1 MLYYFLNNKF
11 IYNSLRIQWGG
22 IPLVIYKDEQR
33 GTYYFVT
40 RIRQFDGTLK
50 QVKRRGFKTKK
61 EAREAEAKM
70 LVEKETTS
78 SLTFAQVADSY
89 FDWYS
94 QRRKPTSI
102 NIIKNTIYNHLLH
115 EFGKM
120 KIDQI
125 NAKHVMNY
133 QNKIIDQYS
142 ANSLKK
148 IHTVLS
154 SIFNFGTK
162 FHGLTHNPAR
172 IAGNFEKETNKRM
185 NFWEFEEFKTF
196 IAIVDNPLYKA
207 FFSIL
212 YYSGARK
219 GELLAL
225 TWEDIN
231 FKEKTIDI
239 NKTVHNR
246 QITKPKTK
254 ASNRQIMLPKP
265 IINLLKDIK
274 KRAALTAPIKNDYV
288 VFGEFYTT
296 ISTTTLGRKY
306 TNYVNDAGVKR
317 ILLHDFR
324 HSHASYLI
332 NKGVSPLVVAQRLG
346 HSDIATT
353 LNTYS
358 HLYPS
363 KQAEVVAFMEN
374 DLV

>member
-1 MLYYFLNNKF
+1 M
-11 IYNSLRIQWGG
+11 
-22 IPLVIYKDEQR
+22 VIYKDEKR

-40 RIRQFDGTLK
+40 RVRQLDGTLK

-70 LVEKETTS
+70 IIEKETTS
-78 SLTFAQVADSY
+78 SLTFTQVAECY

-102 NIIKNTIYNHLLH
+102 NIIKNAIYNHLMI
-115 EFGKM
+115 EFGKL

-125 NAKHVMNY
+125 TAKHVMNY
-133 QNKIIDQYS
+133 QNKIIHKYS
-142 ANSLKK
+142 ADTLKK

-154 SIFNFGTK
+154 SIFNFGIK

-172 IAGNFEKETNKRM
+172 IAGNFEIESNKRM
-185 NFWEFEEFKTF
+185 NFWEFEEFKQF
-196 IAIVDNPLYKA
+196 ISVVDDSLYKA
-207 FFSIL
+207 FFSTL

-225 TWEDIN
+225 TWQDVN
-231 FKEKTIDI
+231 FEEKTINID
-239 NKTVHNR
+239 KTEYNR
-246 QITKPKTK
+246 QVTRPKTK
-254 ASNRQIMLPKP
+254 ASNRVIMLPSLV
-265 IINLLKDIK
+265 IDLLKDLK
-274 KRAALTAPIKNDYV
+274 EHSALKAPVKNDYV
-288 VFGEFYTT
+288 VFGVFYNSLAK
-296 ISTTTLGRKY
+296 STLSRKY
-306 TNYVNDAGVKR
+306 TNYIENSGVNR
-317 ILLHDFR
+317 ILLHEFR

-346 HSDIATT
+346 HSDVATT

-363 KQAEVVAFMEN
+363 KQAEVVAFMEA
-374 DLV
+374 DLL